1 MILFNDL
8 FVFLMIM
15 YQIRISGLEK
25 AIVWGGLKEQYVI
38 KMTYF
43 QNSLGNLLE

>member
-1 MILFNDL
+1 
-8 FVFLMIM
+8 M
-15 YQIRISGLEK
+15 YQIWIPGLEK

-43 QNSLGNLLE
+43 QNSLNNLLEWEIYLTEAQF